1 METYYYVEE
10 LPLALEY
17 GMTPEQFWD
26 DDIDL
31 LFAYQRAYVNRTHYQ
46 AHVQGLYNHIAFG
59 VVMKN
64 AFKKSG
70 DKAAKYPNEPVVNI
84 SSNNNNNKIKDN
96 NGILELNKEEN
107 QDILYS
113 AKERFLERKK
123 MNNNGKELSI
133 R

>member
-84 SSNNNNNKIKDN
+84 SSNNNNKIKDN

-123 MNNNGKELSI
+123 MNNNGK
-133 R
+133 